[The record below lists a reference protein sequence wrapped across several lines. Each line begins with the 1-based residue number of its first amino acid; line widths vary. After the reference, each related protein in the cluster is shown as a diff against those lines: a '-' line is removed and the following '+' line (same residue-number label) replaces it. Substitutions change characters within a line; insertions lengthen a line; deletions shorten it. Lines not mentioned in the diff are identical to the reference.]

1 MADEVILYDIP
12 SKPRCHGWSLNPW
25 KTRMA
30 LNYKEVPYKTEW
42 TEFPDLAPKFKE
54 FGLAPNE
61 QGQPYTSPAVKFDS
75 STYIQDSAKIAL
87 ELEKRYPE
95 PSLHLDSPLLPK
107 AYAAVSAIL
116 QVSRL
121 MLMRKVLPNILSEKS
136 ADYIS
141 LTRAEALR
149 KSREEYAQESVVEEV
164 WRKLEVPLK
173 NLAALTGG
181 NGGPFVMGKTPSY
194 ADFVIAS
201 FLYYIRRIDQK
212 DHDRMVAVDPALSE
226 IFEAC
231 RPWFEKDD

>member
-12 SKPRCHGWSLNPW
+12 SKPPCHGWSINPW

-30 LNYKEVPYKTEW
+30 LNFKEVPYTTEW
-42 TEFPDLAPKFKE
+42 TEFPDLEPKFKE
-54 FGLAPNE
+54 FGLTPNE
-61 QGQPYTSPAVKFDS
+61 QGRPYTSPAVKFDS
-75 STYIQDSAKIAL
+75 STYIQDSAKIAS

-107 AYAAVSAIL
+107 AYAAVGAIL
-116 QVSRL
+116 EVIRP
-121 MLMRKVLPNILSEKS
+121 MLMRKVLPNLLNERS

-141 LTRAEALR
+141 HTRAEALR
-149 KSREEYAQESVVEEV
+149 KSREEYSKESVVEEV
-164 WRKLEVPLK
+164 WRKSEVPLK
-173 NLAALTGG
+173 NLATLIKG

-201 FLYYIRRIDQK
+201 FLFYIRRIDQK
-212 DHDRMVAVDPALSE
+212 DYDRMVVAEPALSE

-231 RPWFEKDD
+231 RPWFKKDD